1 MFNFMKDSMSVGFAA
16 DQNATAVPHFW
27 ILIGSGWVLV
37 G

>member
-1 MFNFMKDSMSVGFAA
+1 MFNFMKDSIAVGFTA

-27 ILIGSGWVLV
+27 ILFGSNYVFV